1 MNITAETAISIKIQK
16 DEVRDILLDYIKRVA
31 GGTVKKDMEL
41 VDIDGN
47 FSDFTFIWTQNRL
60 KEMNGG
66 L

>member
-1 MNITAETAISIKIQK
+1 MNITSETAVSIKIQK

-41 VDIDGN
+41 ADIDGD

-60 KEMNGG
+60 KEMNSG

>member
-41 VDIDGN
+41 VDIDGS

>member
-1 MNITAETAISIKIQK
+1 MNITSETAISIKIQK

-47 FSDFTFIWTQNRL
+47 FSDFTFVWTQNRL

-66 L
+66 V